1 MAKIKD
7 IIEKAEVF
15 EKTINNQI
23 EKQIIKERKA
33 ELLKQYQG
41 EDKIISWSELV
52 EKVKSQGD
60 PERFVSGLETFD
72 KELRG
77 GIERGRLVV
86 MSASSKSGKTSFSID
101 LMRKY
106 KDYKPCMIT
115 LEQPAEELIREQL
128 FYGNEIPEAYS
139 PKTFNKVNTEW
150 IEDRLLESY
159 LKNGS
164 KVAIIDHLDFIESKV
179 NLDRRFQIQDIMQDL
194 ILMARRLN
202 ITIILISH
210 INKLA
215 PEESPNYYNLAESSS
230 IYKLADIILFL
241 WRECV
246 KVAGKIE
253 YTGLVNLRIDLS
265 RQGGT
270 GTDIGLIFSKGVYK
284 EADSGEMLEISDR
297 KNDLLSRSKKK
308 DF

>member
-1 MAKIKD
+1 MKIKD
-7 IIEKAEVF
+7 IIEKADAF
-15 EKTINNQI
+15 EREMSDQI
-23 EKQIIKERKA
+23 EKRIVKERKL

-52 EKVKSQGD
+52 DKVKSQGE
-60 PERFVSGLETFD
+60 PERFVSGIETFD

-86 MSASSKSGKTSFSID
+86 LSASSKMGKTSFCID

-106 KDYKPCMIT
+106 REYNPCMIT

-128 FYGNEIPEAYS
+128 FYGNEIPQAYS
-139 PKTFNKVNTEW
+139 PKKFNQVNTNW
-150 IEDRLLESY
+150 IEDRLLESF

-164 KVAIIDHLDFIESKV
+164 KVAIIDHLDFIETDIKAE
-179 NLDRRFQIQDIMQDL
+179 RRFQIQNIMQDL

-215 PEESPNYYNLAESSS
+215 PEEAPNYYNLAESSS

-241 WRECV
+241 WRECI
-246 KVAGKIE
+246 KVNGKIE

-270 GTDIGLIFSKGVYK
+270 GTDIGMIFNKGVYR
-284 EADSGEMLEISDR
+284 EADSGERLEISDR
-297 KNDLLSRSKKK
+297 KDSLLSQNKKK